1 MISVSEMEA
10 YVNSQI
16 GSAGHLK
23 RVVIEEGG
31 SLPNIENADIDT
43 IYMKLAYDSKLA
55 PNIYEEYMVIN
66 GAWEIIGNTTVDLSD
81 YATKDFVQNQG
92 YLTDETY
99 KGTVK
104 EVGVGTGLKLSG
116 TSTINPVIGIDE
128 EVVFIL
134 NCGDSQTVL

>member
-1 MISVSEMEA
+1 MISASEMEI

-31 SLPNIENADIDT
+31 NLPDIENADIDT
-43 IYMKLAYDSKLA
+43 IYMKLAYNGSLV

-92 YLTDETY
+92 YLTSETY

-116 TSTINPVIGIDE
+116 TSTVNPVVEIDG
-128 EVVFIL
+128 EVIFIL

>member
-1 MISVSEMEA
+1 MEI

-23 RVVIEEGG
+23 RVVLEEGAQ
-31 SLPNIENADIDT
+31 LPSVEDADIDT

-81 YATKDFVQNQG
+81 YATIEFVQGQG
-92 YLTDETY
+92 YLTKETY
-99 KGTVK
+99 KGTVE

-116 TSTINPVIGIDE
+116 TSTVNPVINIDE
-128 EVVFIL
+128 DVIFVL
-134 NCGDSQTVL
+134 NCGDSKTVI